1 MIVHLLR
8 HAKTE
13 VFSNTGKDF
22 DRKLASKGHQQCL
35 ELKVLLSKVMGEE
48 TKIFSSSAR
57 RTRETAQFIF
67 DEQKEILFFDELY
80 LSGKNDLMTF
90 INNREEAKEI
100 LMIGHNFGISE
111 LASYYTGKQILLK
124 TGGFVS
130 IDFPDFSVNELSASI
145 GIIKAN
151 HRCTTDY

>member
-22 DRKLASKGHQQCL
+22 DRKLAPKGHQQCL
-35 ELKVLLSKVMGEE
+35 ELKALLSKVMGEE

-57 RTRETAQFIF
+57 RTRETARFIF
-67 DEQKEILFFDELY
+67 DDQQEILFFDELY
-80 LSGKNDLMTF
+80 LAGKDDLMAF
-90 INNREEAKEI
+90 ISNREEVKEI
-100 LMIGHNFGISE
+100 LIIGHNFGISE

-151 HRCTTDY
+151 HRCTIDY

>member
-22 DRKLASKGHQQCL
+22 DRKLAPKGHQQCL
-35 ELKVLLSKVMGEE
+35 KLKALLSKVMGEE

-57 RTRETAQFIF
+57 RTRETARFIF
-67 DEQKEILFFDELY
+67 DDQQEILFFDELY
-80 LSGKNDLMTF
+80 LAGKDNLMAF
-90 INNREEAKEI
+90 ISNREEVKEI
-100 LMIGHNFGISE
+100 LIIGHNFGISE

-151 HRCTTDY
+151 HRCTIDY

>member
-22 DRKLASKGHQQCL
+22 DRKLAPKGHQQCL

-48 TKIFSSSAR
+48 TNIFSSSAR

-67 DEQKEILFFDELY
+67 DEQEILFFDELY

-90 INNREEAKEI
+90 ISNREEAKEI

-111 LASYYTGKQILLK
+111 LASYYIGKQILLK

-151 HRCTTDY
+151 HRCTIDY

>member
-1 MIVHLLR
+1 VIVHLLR

-22 DRKLASKGHQQCL
+22 DRKLAPKGHQQCL

-48 TKIFSSSAR
+48 TNIFSSSAR

-67 DEQKEILFFDELY
+67 DEQEILFFDELY

-90 INNREEAKEI
+90 INNREEVKEI
-100 LMIGHNFGISE
+100 LIIGHNFGISE

-130 IDFPDFSVNELSASI
+130 MDFPDFCANELSASI

-151 HRCTTDY
+151 HRCTIDY

>member
-22 DRKLASKGHQQCL
+22 DRKLAPKGHQQCL

-48 TKIFSSSAR
+48 TNIFSSSAR

-90 INNREEAKEI
+90 ISNREEAKEI

-111 LASYYTGKQILLK
+111 LASYYAGKQILLK

-151 HRCTTDY
+151 HRCTIDY